1 MRSVCAWLRGRRMR
15 EISWKSAWSR
25 ERSGKILGVV
35 YMEVLLVWNMTATQA
50 MLIPAFIRNSGS
62 P

>member
-1 MRSVCAWLRGRRMR
+1 MALSIVILV
-15 EISWKSAWSR
+15 ISAV
-25 ERSGKILGVV
+25 L
-35 YMEVLLVWNMTATQA
+35 LLVWNSTATEA